1 MHPFS
6 TPKNIK
12 SRNVKAIFSQ
22 MKHFQINFHIK
33 YFSDYALGAVSSYYN
48 ETKIQ
53 WQLTHKENL
62 K

>member
-53 WQLTHKENL
+53 
-62 K
+62 